1 MHVQASKMRNDTE
14 RILTDLCRKKEALAT
29 QSLQERYGSAQSNS
43 ISCRFASE
51 AVRIMGA
58 RNKAW

>member
-1 MHVQASKMRNDTE
+1 MFD
-14 RILTDLCRKKEALAT
+14 DLEKTRVNNQLAVFIYQEALAT